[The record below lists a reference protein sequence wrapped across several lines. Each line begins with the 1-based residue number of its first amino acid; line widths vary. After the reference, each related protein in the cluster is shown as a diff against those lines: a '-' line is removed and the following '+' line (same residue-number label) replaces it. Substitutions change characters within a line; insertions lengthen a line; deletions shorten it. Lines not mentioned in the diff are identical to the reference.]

1 MEGANNPSPY
11 PHALTQDEGRPKGG
25 PLYLAGRGQE
35 ANLIDSARPVPRPSA
50 ISYADVRLSI
60 HHRQVQKG
68 QSYLAAQYMRR
79 GIATLKQWAGPRAKK
94 SARIFASMR
103 FEKDA

>member
-68 QSYLAAQYMRR
+68 QPHLSAQLCDEVSP
-79 GIATLKQWAGPRAKK
+79 GSKNGRAHARKK
-94 SARIFASMR
+94 IRANLRINAF
-103 FEKDA
+103 